1 MVQCVRMRYHDR
13 EKVCT
18 AMLRHSLST
27 CWMVNSE
34 HGERATHHALDSAAL
49 LPHLVS
55 MAMGTTTR
63 ILPAPNHK
71 SASVSF
77 AQHRGS

>member
-1 MVQCVRMRYHDR
+1 
-13 EKVCT
+13 
-18 AMLRHSLST
+18 
-27 CWMVNSE
+27 MVNSE